1 MVQVLVPVLALEL
14 EQAAVLVVLGLVQE
28 LVESTL
34 FSQVPVVQKHSC
46 LLQCIRRGMPKL

>member
-1 MVQVLVPVLALEL
+1 MPALEL

-34 FSQVPVVQKHSC
+34 VLEVPVAQVHSC